1 MRDRRLT
8 GRKLRILTVAD
19 THARYC
25 PMADPRFADGGGDVV
40 QPLAR
45 GCRQV
50 GDPQTIRV
58 DNGSD
63 FTSRDLHRRAEATAV
78 TLDLSRPGKPTDHGF
93 IAAFNRKLRAEHL
106 NAQGFLS
113 LPESRGK
120 SEPWRRDDNDGRPHR
135 AIRHR
140 APSTLHNP
148 GWERP
153 PVTPNSRKTQ
163 FPAVLRPDLPQAE
176 SAPDHG

>member
-58 DNGSD
+58 DDGSD
-63 FTSRDLHRRAEATAV
+63 FTFRDLDRRAEATAV
-78 TLDLSRPGKPTDHGF
+78 ALDLSRPGKPTDQGF
-93 IAAFNRKLRAEHL
+93 IAAFNRKLRAKCL
-106 NAQGFLS
+106 NARAVLS
-113 LPESRGK
+113 LAESRDK

-135 AIRHR
+135 GIRHR
-140 APSTLHNP
+140 DLSTLHTP
-148 GWERP
+148 DWGRQ
-153 PVTPNSRKTQ
+153 PVTPNSRKTR

-176 SAPDHG
+176 SAPEHG